1 VEHVFVPACCALTAR
16 EMACM
21 RLFFST
27 LIAIAALAMSR
38 QGFAQPK
45 APVAVW
51 PTLTPAGD
59 GLAAAPL
66 HRPEP
71 VADKD
76 VFERAQELDATLRDA
91 VQDLGF
97 TLYVADP
104 GPSAGHTRDE
114 DLLARAARSA
124 VGDEDIGT
132 WVVSPRIEATAGDAY
147 LVRIVVA
154 LPNGHELRV
163 RVETAPAESVGVR
176 GLVMLR
182 DLLSP
187 SAAAQAAT
195 ERDRERA
202 EAGESR
208 AGPAPPRSAGRAVL
222 AVNAALFGGFTSFS
236 LQQSSGS
243 TDPRV
248 LYPLLALGAGI
259 GVGSAL
265 LVADEWNITTG
276 DAWYLSAGAW
286 WGAGAGFL
294 IAAGRHVLPLDD
306 RYTVGI
312 AGGLLGASLATAT
325 LAFTRQSMDDG
336 DAILTHSGA
345 AYGLLMGGAAELLY
359 RGQSTM
365 QVTPYTGSGYGTAI
379 GLLGAG
385 ALATRIK
392 ISPSRLL
399 LIDLGVGGGAL
410 VGAAIASPLIFQNAT
425 PTNTRGWL
433 TATMVGSVVGG
444 VATWW
449 LTRDA
454 IPARASSFLPP
465 GSPTAGVIGETATV
479 RGSIPVYGVGWAG
492 PM

>member
-1 VEHVFVPACCALTAR
+1 
-16 EMACM
+16 MATP
-21 RLFFST
+21 RLLLSVLFAAVTFASST
-27 LIAIAALAMSR
+27 VAV
-38 QGFAQPK
+38 AQPK
-45 APVAVW
+45 APVVVW

-59 GLAAAPL
+59 SPSGSAL

-71 VADKD
+71 LGDRD

-104 GPSAGHTRDE
+104 GPATGHVRDE
-114 DLLARAARSA
+114 DLLARAARST
-124 VGDEDIGT
+124 VDDQDLGT
-132 WVVSPRIEATAGDAY
+132 WVVSPRLESAGGGY

-163 RVETAPAESVGVR
+163 RVETASGESVGVR

-195 ERDRERA
+195 ERERERA
-202 EAGESR
+202 EAGDSR
-208 AGPAPPRSAGRAVL
+208 PSAGPPHSGGRAVL

-236 LQQSSGS
+236 LQRSSGS

-259 GVGSAL
+259 GAGGAL
-265 LVADEWNITTG
+265 LVSDEWDITTG
-276 DAWYLSAGAW
+276 DAWFLSAGAW
-286 WGAGAGFL
+286 WGAASGFL
-294 IAAGRHVLPLDD
+294 IAGGRHVQPIDD
-306 RYTVGI
+306 RFSLGV
-312 AGGLLGASLATAT
+312 AGGLIGASLATAT
-325 LAFTRQSMDDG
+325 LALTRQPMDDG
-336 DAILTHSGA
+336 DAILVHSGA
-345 AYGLLMGGAAELLY
+345 AYGLLMGGATELFY
-359 RGQSTM
+359 RGLSTM
-365 QVTPYTGSGYGTAI
+365 QITPSTGMGYGTAI
-379 GLLGAG
+379 GLAAAG
-385 ALATRIK
+385 ALATRVS

-410 VGAAIASPLIFQNAT
+410 IGAAAASPLIFQNAT

-433 TATMVGSVVGG
+433 TATMVGSVAGG
-444 VATWW
+444 LATWW

-454 IPARASSFLPP
+454 PP
-465 GSPTAGVIGETATV
+465 SRSAGLFPGAPLAGVIGESLTV
-479 RGSIPVYGVGWAG
+479 RGSTPVYGIGWGG

>member
-1 VEHVFVPACCALTAR
+1 
-16 EMACM
+16 M
-21 RLFFST
+21 RPVLST
-27 LIAIAALAMSR
+27 LVAIATLALSR
-38 QGFAQPK
+38 QGFAQSKP
-45 APVAVW
+45 PVAVW

-76 VFERAQELDATLRDA
+76 VFERAQELDATLRDG

-104 GPSAGHTRDE
+104 GPSAGHARDE

-124 VGDEDIGT
+124 VGDQDVGT

-163 RVETAPAESVGVR
+163 RVETAAAESVGVR

-202 EAGESR
+202 EA
-208 AGPAPPRSAGRAVL
+208 VL

-236 LQQSSGS
+236 IQQSSGS

-294 IAAGRHVLPLDD
+294 IAAGRHVQPLDD

-325 LAFTRQSMDDG
+325 LALTRQSMDDG

-365 QVTPYTGSGYGTAI
+365 QVTPYTGSGYGAAI

-433 TATMVGSVVGG
+433 TATMVGSVAGG

-449 LTRDA
+449 LTRDTMP
-454 IPARASSFLPP
+454 IRASSFLPP

>member
-1 VEHVFVPACCALTAR
+1 
-16 EMACM
+16 M
-21 RLFFST
+21 RLFLST
-27 LIAIAALAMSR
+27 LVAIATLALSQEALAQS
-38 QGFAQPK
+38 K
-45 APVAVW
+45 SPVVIW

-59 GLAAAPL
+59 APAGAAL

-71 VADKD
+71 LVDKD
-76 VFERAQELDATLRDA
+76 VFDRAQELDATLRDA

-97 TLYVADP
+97 TLYVADA
-104 GPSAGHTRDE
+104 GPVAGHARDE

-124 VGDEDIGT
+124 VGGEDVGT
-132 WVVSPRIEATAGDAY
+132 WVVSPRIESAGGAGY

-154 LPNGHELRV
+154 PPNGRELRV

-202 EAGESR
+202 EAGEPR
-208 AGPAPPRSAGRAVL
+208 ANATPPRSGGRAVL

-236 LQQSSGS
+236 LQRSSGS

-265 LVADEWNITTG
+265 LVSDEWDITTG

-286 WGAGAGFL
+286 WGAGAAFL
-294 IAAGRHVLPLDD
+294 IADGRHLHPFDD
-306 RYTVGI
+306 RYSVGV
-312 AGGLLGASLATAT
+312 AGGLVGASLATAT
-325 LAFTRQSMDDG
+325 LALTHKPMDDG

-345 AYGLLMGGAAELLY
+345 AFGLLLGGAGELFY
-359 RGQSTM
+359 RGLSTM
-365 QVTPYTGSGYGTAI
+365 QVTPYSGMGYGTAI
-379 GLLGAG
+379 GLVSAG
-385 ALATRIK
+385 ALATRVS
-392 ISPSRLL
+392 ISPSRML
-399 LIDLGVGGGAL
+399 LIDLGIGGGAL
-410 VGAAIASPLIFQNAT
+410 IGAALASPLIFENAT

-433 TATMVGSVVGG
+433 TATVVGSVAGG
-444 VATWW
+444 VTTWW
-449 LTRDA
+449 LTRDGA
-454 IPARASSFLPP
+454 PGRSSAFLP
-465 GSPTAGVIGETATV
+465 GTPTAGVIGETPTA
-479 RGSIPVYGVGWAG
+479 RGSRPVYGIGWIG
-492 PM
+492 TM

>member
-1 VEHVFVPACCALTAR
+1 
-16 EMACM
+16 M
-21 RLFFST
+21 
-27 LIAIAALAMSR
+27 ALALAAVVALA
-38 QGFAQPK
+38 GPAAADGKP
-45 APVAVW
+45 PVVIW
-51 PTLTPAGD
+51 PTLEPAGD
-59 GLAAAPL
+59 GPPSVPL
-66 HRPEP
+66 HKPQP
-71 VADKD
+71 TPDKNL
-76 VFERAQELDATLRDA
+76 FERAQELDATLRDA

-97 TLYVADP
+97 TLYVADA
-104 GPSAGHTRDE
+104 GPAAGHARDE

-124 VGDEDIGT
+124 VGGEDVGT
-132 WVVSPRIEATAGDAY
+132 WVVSPRIESAGGAGY

-154 LPNGHELRV
+154 PPNGRELRV

-208 AGPAPPRSAGRAVL
+208 TSAAPPRSAGRAVL

-236 LQQSSGS
+236 LQRSSGS

-265 LVADEWNITTG
+265 LVADEWDITTG

-325 LAFTRQSMDDG
+325 LALTRQ
-336 DAILTHSGA
+336 
-345 AYGLLMGGAAELLY
+345 
-359 RGQSTM
+359 
-365 QVTPYTGSGYGTAI
+365 
-379 GLLGAG
+379 
-385 ALATRIK
+385 
-392 ISPSRLL
+392 
-399 LIDLGVGGGAL
+399 
-410 VGAAIASPLIFQNAT
+410 
-425 PTNTRGWL
+425 
-433 TATMVGSVVGG
+433 
-444 VATWW
+444 
-449 LTRDA
+449 
-454 IPARASSFLPP
+454 
-465 GSPTAGVIGETATV
+465 
-479 RGSIPVYGVGWAG
+479 
-492 PM
+492 